1 MSKSLILSLSLC
13 IVTFFAACTS
23 QEEVD
28 PIAPVETTDVTDVD
42 VEGVDNEILPEEA
55 ISEVTETEVKE
66 TLDQTAVNFGFDRF
80 VLTSEAKTQLR
91 IKAEF
96 LLKNHDVR
104 LRIEGHCDNRGSDQY
119 NMNLGLKR
127 AQATKDFLM
136 ELGVKDDQLTVISL
150 GEKQPIDPS
159 DNDEAWAANRRTE
172 FIIEDLTAQ
181 N

>member
-13 IVTFFAACTS
+13 IVTIFSACTS

-28 PIAPVETTDVTDVD
+28 PITPIETTDVD
-42 VEGVDNEILPEEA
+42 VENVENEILPEEA
-55 ISEVTETEVKE
+55 ISEVDEIEVKE
-66 TLDQTAVNFGFDRF
+66 TLDQTSVNFQFDQF
-80 VLTSEAKTQLR
+80 ILTSEAKTQLR
-91 IKAEF
+91 IKADF
-96 LLKNHDVR
+96 LIKHPDVR

-127 AQATKDFLM
+127 AQAAKDFLM

-159 DNDEAWAANRRTE
+159 DNEEAWAANRRTE
-172 FIIEDLTAQ
+172 YIVEDLTAEI
-181 N
+181 